1 MERSEGA
8 TAGRRATVERPAGPE
23 FLEPRVRI
31 TPQGIEVDGQT
42 YPLMSGAMHYWRLD
56 PERWGQILDQV
67 KGMGYSVVE
76 TYIPW
81 SVHEGPDGAFD
92 FGERR
97 ATRNLEAFFAQI
109 QARDMFVIVRPGPH
123 INSELTDFGFP
134 ERVLKNPDVQMRTA
148 TGTVAWFPG
157 FPRPFPIPSYGSE
170 VFYREV
176 EVWFDAVM
184 PRIAANL
191 YPLGPVIAVQVD
203 NELSNF
209 FRTGLYDV
217 DYHPDLIPH
226 YRRFVLN
233 RYGTLAELN
242 RVYGLHLSNIEG
254 LEPPRRYRKKEAL
267 EYHLDWARFQ
277 TRTLL
282 MAWQR
287 IKSQLLR
294 HVPVHT
300 PFFTNLPLR
309 ANDFPFDLGKI
320 ETLMDQVGID
330 LYYTRRDVSV
340 VGEAARVVNARTRLP
355 SCPEFGAGCFLTWTP
370 TTPDDNIQTAL
381 AATMFGVRSFNFYML
396 VDRERWYGS
405 PIRTDGSRREPLATF
420 YAELNRLFE
429 VHRLHERPRRP
440 PAAILRQQSLD
451 RLMAV
456 GYLLQP
462 ISPLILSGTRQRFSH
477 YCREDGPFAMLTPYE
492 KRMEAA
498 ARALN
503 TLELDYD
510 LGEVEQN
517 ASLLA
522 RYPIL
527 IAPTFERLDAEA
539 FAILLARARAGTHV
553 VCGPEKPLT
562 SLEGGKPLPWPE
574 GPATRSGEG
583 WQSWAVGQGAL
594 ILAQTLEPCLKALA
608 SQLKLEPLGVRS
620 MTPDD
625 PAVPGAPPP
634 TGAHSGVL
642 AGSLVRVE
650 AVRQAAY
657 QETSELVWI
666 LNGGHRQELVQ
677 VDRVASLRDFFS
689 QESFEGTYGR
699 GVAVPMEPYSV
710 RVLEV
715 VTPVNQQIPTLQAGG

>member
-1 MERSEGA
+1 MSSSDA
-8 TAGRRATVERPAGPE
+8 
-23 FLEPRVRI
+23 RVRI
-31 TPQGIEVDGQT
+31 TSEGLDVDGQT
-42 YPLMSGAMHYWRLD
+42 LPLMSGAMHYWRLNPD
-56 PERWGQILDQV
+56 KWGAILDQI
-67 KGMGYSVVE
+67 KGMGYRIVE

-81 SVHEGPDGAFD
+81 SVHECADGSFD
-92 FGERR
+92 FGGRTRERD
-97 ATRNLEAFFAQI
+97 LDAFFEQIAQ
-109 QARDMFVIVRPGPH
+109 RDMYVLVRPGPH

-134 ERVLKNPDVQMRTA
+134 ARVLSNPDIQMKTA

-176 EVWFDAVM
+176 EVWFDAIM
-184 PRIAANL
+184 PRIARQL
-191 YPLGPVIAVQVD
+191 YPHGPVVAVQVD

-242 RVYGLHLSNIEG
+242 RVYGMALTTIDA
-254 LEPPRRYRKKEAL
+254 LEPPKRYRKREAL

-277 TRTLL
+277 TRSLL

-287 IKSQLLR
+287 IKSELLR
-294 HVPVHT
+294 HVPAHT

-309 ANDFPFDLGKI
+309 ANDIPFDLGKI
-320 ETLMDQVGID
+320 ETLVDQVGLD

-340 VGEAARVVNARTRLP
+340 VGEAGRVMNARTRLP

-405 PIRTDGSRREPLATF
+405 PIRTDATRREPLATF
-420 YAELNRLFE
+420 YQQLNQLFE
-429 VHRLHERPRRP
+429 QHRLVERPRRP
-440 PAAILRQQSLD
+440 PVAILRQQSLD

-462 ISPLILSGTRQRFSH
+462 VSTLILSGTRQRFSH
-477 YCREDGPFAMLTPYE
+477 YCREEGPFAMLTPYE

-498 ARALN
+498 AAVLN
-503 TLELDYD
+503 RLELDYD

-517 ASLLA
+517 QQLLS
-522 RYPIL
+522 RYAVL
-527 IAPTFERLDAEA
+527 IAPTFDTTDAEA
-539 FAILLARARAGTHV
+539 LNLLLARARAGAWV
-553 VCGPEKPLT
+553 VCGPEMPML
-562 SLEGGKPLPWPE
+562 SLEGGKPLPWPAGAPSE
-574 GPATRSGEG
+574 QGTG
-583 WQSWAVGQGAL
+583 WKAWHVGAGAMV
-594 ILAQTLEPCLKALA
+594 LA
-608 SQLKLEPLGVRS
+608 SELDTCLSQLSTRLKLPTLGVRAL
-620 MTPDD
+620 TPDE
-625 PAVPGAPPP
+625 PRAENAPPP

-650 AVRQAAY
+650 AVRLPAT
-657 QETSELVWI
+657 ETAPELVWL
-666 LNGGHRQELVQ
+666 LNGGHRVERIQ
-677 VDRVASLRDFFS
+677 VDRAVRLRDFFS
-689 QESFEGTYGR
+689 GDTLEGSAA
-699 GVAVPMEPYSV
+699 GVEVALEPYCV
-710 RVLEV
+710 RVFEAS
-715 VTPVNQQIPTLQAGG
+715 PT